1 MMPIVFAEHRK
12 SLVNEPIIIPEIVTI
27 RWQEAIAEP
36 NMMRW
41 HSIAQ
46 MLSSMFI
53 NSSLYAPGSPITN
66 DLRTLA
72 DIAYQHARSMEP
84 AREVA

>member
-1 MMPIVFAEHRK
+1 MQ
-12 SLVNEPIIIPEIVTI
+12 PIIIPAIVSL
-27 RWQEAIAEP
+27 RWKEAIAAP

-46 MLSSMFI
+46 MLSSMFV
-53 NSSLYAPGSPITN
+53 NSSIYAPGSPVTS

-84 AREVA
+84 AREAA